1 MEAVDL
7 QPENL
12 LSEIEQEE
20 RWAFNIRSLTHRVGG
35 VSPGHFVVIGS
46 RPETG
51 KTSSHASFAV
61 APGGWIEQG
70 ARVHTLCNEEKKE
83 RVALRYY
90 NAAFGLS
97 KNDLTVEM
105 VKAATFNPFNPEAG
119 LFIGR
124 IPDDA
129 GIEGIEMHIKEH
141 RPDILV
147 IDMLD
152 KVSVEGMNGTTSQHE
167 KLRELYR
174 RTRDLATKYDCAI
187 FGYSQLSAE
196 AEGRVNLNN
205 AMMENSRTGK
215 AAEAD
220 LMILIGKY
228 AMIEGSQENDPRRV
242 FNISK
247 NKITGW
253 HGQIHVTLDG
263 AKARYDD

>member
-1 MEAVDL
+1 M
-7 QPENL
+7 
-12 LSEIEQEE
+12 
-20 RWAFNIRSLTHRVGG
+20 
-35 VSPGHFVVIGS
+35 FV
-46 RPETG
+46 
-51 KTSSHASFAV
+51 KSF
-61 APGGWIEQG
+61 
-70 ARVHTLCNEEKKE
+70 
-83 RVALRYY
+83 
-90 NAAFGLS
+90 
-97 KNDLTVEM
+97 
-105 VKAATFNPFNPEAG
+105 
-119 LFIGR
+119 
-124 IPDDA
+124 
-129 GIEGIEMHIKEH
+129 
-141 RPDILV
+141 
-147 IDMLD
+147 
-152 KVSVEGMNGTTSQHE
+152 QHE